1 MAPMTDTFRTISDN
15 LIALLCPTGGNFKE
29 MPQVTDPIV
38 LQTPIVEKSAADL
51 NADDLDDDESDV
63 DIN

>member
-1 MAPMTDTFRTISDN
+1 MAWTK
-15 LIALLCPTGGNFKE
+15 LLLRLPTGGNFKE

-38 LQTPIVEKSAADL
+38 LKTPLVEKSASDL
-51 NADDLDDDESDV
+51 NADDLEEDESDV

>member
-1 MAPMTDTFRTISDN
+1 MAWTK
-15 LIALLCPTGGNFKE
+15 LLLRPQTGGNFKE

>member
-1 MAPMTDTFRTISDN
+1 MKTTVHPMAWTK
-15 LIALLCPTGGNFKE
+15 LLLRPTGGNFKE

-38 LQTPIVEKSAADL
+38 LKTPLVEKSASDL
-51 NADDLDDDESDV
+51 NADDLEEDESDV